1 MTQVE
6 RQAWDVVVVGA
17 GGAGLR
23 AAIEAREQGM
33 RTAVICKSLFGK
45 AHTVMAEGGIAAS
58 MGNVNEG
65 DNWQVHFRDTMRGGK
80 FLNHWR
86 MAELHAKEAPDRVWE
101 LEAWGALFD
110 RTADGKISQ
119 RNFGGHEYPRL
130 AHVGDRT
137 GLELIR
143 TLQQKIVAL
152 QQADQ
157 QEFGD
162 HEARLKVFQECTVT
176 RVLKEA
182 GPAGPGDPAGPA
194 GRRVAGVFGYERES
208 GRFFVI
214 EAPSVVLATGGIG
227 KSFKVTSNS
236 WEYTGDGHSL
246 ALLAGA
252 PLINMEFVQFHP
264 TGMVWPPSVK
274 GILVTESVRGD
285 GGVLRN
291 SEGKRF
297 MFDYVPDVFKDKYAR
312 TEEEGDR
319 WYEDPDHNL
328 RPPELLPRDEVARAI
343 NAEVKAGR
351 GSPHGGVFLDVSTRM
366 PAETIKRR
374 LPSMHHQFKE
384 LADVDITAEPME
396 VGPTC
401 HYVMGGVKVDPDTAA
416 ATGVPGLFAAGEV
429 AGGMHG
435 SNRLGGNSLSDL
447 LVFGRRA
454 GLYAARHAAA
464 VGGDR
469 PAVSAADTAAAE
481 AEALRPFS
489 AADGGAADGGA
500 ADGGAGGGGAGGGGT
515 EDGGAGA
522 GGGPVENPYT
532 LHQELQ
538 QTMNDLVGIIRRH
551 EEMAEAL
558 NRLAGLRARAAR
570 AGVEGHRQF
579 NPGWHLAIDLR
590 NMLLVSECI
599 ARAALERTESRGG
612 HTRDDHPTMDR
623 AWRPVNLVC
632 RLAADGAGV
641 GDGAADGAAA
651 AGGAG
656 APAGQIRLERRA
668 TPPIRPDLLH
678 LFEKEELV
686 KYLTDEELSR

>member
-1 MTQVE
+1 MSVVD
-6 RQAWDVVVVGA
+6 RQEWDVVVVGA

-23 AAIEAREQGM
+23 AAIEARERGA

-45 AHTVMAEGGIAAS
+45 AHTVMAEGGIAAA
-58 MGNVNEG
+58 MANANEH
-65 DNWQVHFRDTMRGGK
+65 DNWQVHFRDTLRGGK
-80 FLNHWR
+80 FLNQWR
-86 MAELHAKEAPDRVWE
+86 MAELHAREAPERVWE
-101 LEAWGALFD
+101 LETWGALFD
-110 RTADGKISQ
+110 RTKDGRISQ

-143 TLQQKIVAL
+143 TLQQRIVAL
-152 QQADQ
+152 QQED
-157 QEFGD
+157 EKETGD
-162 HEARLKVFQECTVT
+162 YESRLKVFQECTVT
-176 RVLKEA
+176 RVLKDGE
-182 GPAGPGDPAGPA
+182 
-194 GRRVAGVFGYERES
+194 RVSGVFAYDRET
-208 GRFFVI
+208 GRFFVL
-214 EAPSVVLATGGIG
+214 EAPAVVVATGGIG

-236 WEYTGDGHSL
+236 WEYTGDGHAL

-252 PLINMEFVQFHP
+252 PLLNMEFVQFHP

-297 MFDYVPDVFKDKYAR
+297 MFDYVPDVFKEKYA
-312 TEEEGDR
+312 ESEDEADR
-319 WYEDPDHNL
+319 WYDDPESNR

-366 PAETIKRR
+366 PAEVIRRR
-374 LPSMHHQFKE
+374 LPSMYHQFKE
-384 LADVDITAEPME
+384 LADVDITAEAME

-401 HYVMGGVKVDPDTAA
+401 HYVMGGVAVDSDTAA
-416 ATGVPGLFAAGEV
+416 ARGVPGLYAAGEV

-454 GLYAARHAAA
+454 GWHAAEYA
-464 VGGDR
+464 R
-469 PAVSAADTAAAE
+469 QAAE
-481 AEALRPFS
+481 RRPRVDDAQVNTASAEALRPFS
-489 AADGGAADGGA
+489 AETEGE
-500 ADGGAGGGGAGGGGT
+500 AG
-515 EDGGAGA
+515 
-522 GGGPVENPYT
+522 PPENPYT

-538 QTMNDLVGIIRRH
+538 QTMNDLVGIIRR
-551 EEMAEAL
+551 EGEMEQAL
-558 NRLAGLRARAAR
+558 QRLAGLRTRARR

-579 NPGWHLAIDLR
+579 NPGWHLALDLR
-590 NMLLVSECI
+590 NMLLVSECV

-612 HTRDDHPTMDR
+612 HTREDCPAMDR
-623 AWRPVNLVC
+623 AWRNVNLLC
-632 RLAADGAGV
+632 TLADPTGHLAA
-641 GDGAADGAAA
+641 ADPGR
-651 AGGAG
+651 
-656 APAGQIRLERRA
+656 GQIRLTRE
-668 TPPIRPDLLH
+668 TTEPIRPDLLA

-686 KYLTDEELSR
+686 KYLAEEELYE

>member
-1 MTQVE
+1 MPVVD
-6 RQAWDVVVVGA
+6 RQQWDVVVVGA

-23 AAIEAREQGM
+23 AAVEARERGA

-45 AHTVMAEGGIAAS
+45 AHTVMAEGGIAAA
-58 MGNVNEG
+58 MGNVNSG

-80 FLNHWR
+80 FLNQWR
-86 MAELHAKEAPDRVWE
+86 MAELHAQEAPQRVWE
-101 LEAWGALFD
+101 LETWGALFD
-110 RTADGKISQ
+110 RTEDGRISQ

-143 TLQQKIVAL
+143 TLQQKVVSL
-152 QQADQ
+152 QQEDFR
-157 QEFGD
+157 ETGD
-162 HEARLKVFQECTVT
+162 HESRLRVFQECTVT
-176 RVLKEA
+176 RVLKD
-182 GPAGPGDPAGPA
+182 GP
-194 GRRVAGVFGYERES
+194 RVSGVFGYERET
-208 GRFFVI
+208 GRFLVL
-214 EAPSVVLATGGIG
+214 EAPSVVIATGGIG

-252 PLINMEFVQFHP
+252 PLLNMEFVQFHP

-291 SEGKRF
+291 SDGKRF
-297 MFDYVPDVFKDKYAR
+297 MFDYVPDVFKEKYA
-312 TEEEGDR
+312 ESEAEGDR
-319 WYEDPDHNL
+319 WYDDPDHNR

-343 NAEVKAGR
+343 NAEVKEGR

-366 PAETIKRR
+366 PADVIRRR
-374 LPSMHHQFKE
+374 LPSMYHQFKE
-384 LADVDITAEPME
+384 LADVDITAEAME

-401 HYVMGGVKVDPDTAA
+401 HYVMGGIAVDSDTAA
-416 ATGVPGLFAAGEV
+416 ARGVPGLYAAGEV

-454 GLYAARHAAA
+454 GRHAAEHA
-464 VGGDR
+464 AGSASGAR
-469 PAVSAADTAAAE
+469 PRVDDAQVDAAA

-489 AADGGAADGGA
+489 AETQAPD
-500 ADGGAGGGGAGGGGT
+500 
-515 EDGGAGA
+515 E
-522 GGGPVENPYT
+522 GPPENPYT

-538 QTMNDLVGIIRRH
+538 QTMNDLVGIIRR
-551 EEMAEAL
+551 EPEMKQALEKLAEL
-558 NRLAGLRARAAR
+558 RVRARR

-579 NPGWHLAIDLR
+579 NPGWHLALDLR
-590 NMLLVSECI
+590 NMLLVSECV

-612 HTRDDHPTMDR
+612 HTREDHPSMDR
-623 AWRPVNLVC
+623 RWRAANLLC
-632 RLAADGAGV
+632 TLADPAGGPAAAD
-641 GDGAADGAAA
+641 
-651 AGGAG
+651 
-656 APAGQIRLERRA
+656 PERGQIVLERQA
-668 TPPIRPDLLH
+668 TEPIRPDLLA

-686 KYLTDEELSR
+686 KYLADEELSG

>member
-1 MTQVE
+1 MSVVD
-6 RQAWDVVVVGA
+6 RQEWDVVVVGA

-23 AAIEAREQGM
+23 AAIEARERGA

-45 AHTVMAEGGIAAS
+45 AHTVMAEGGIAAA
-58 MGNVNEG
+58 MANVNEH

-80 FLNHWR
+80 FLNQWR
-86 MAELHAKEAPDRVWE
+86 MAELHAQEAPERVWE
-101 LEAWGALFD
+101 LETWGALFD
-110 RTADGKISQ
+110 RTKEGKISQ

-143 TLQQKIVAL
+143 TLQQKIVSL
-152 QQADQ
+152 QQEDKR
-157 QEFGD
+157 ETGD
-162 HEARLKVFQECTVT
+162 YESRLKVFQECTVT
-176 RVLKEA
+176 RILKD
-182 GPAGPGDPAGPA
+182 GS
-194 GRRVAGVFGYERES
+194 RVSGVFAYERET
-208 GRFFVI
+208 GRFFVL
-214 EAPSVVLATGGIG
+214 EAPSVVISTGGIG

-236 WEYTGDGHSL
+236 WEYTGDGHAL

-252 PLINMEFVQFHP
+252 PLLNMEFVQFHP

-297 MFDYVPDVFKDKYAR
+297 MFDYIPDVFKEKYAES
-312 TEEEGDR
+312 EEEGDR
-319 WYEDPDHNL
+319 WYEDPDKNR

-343 NAEVKAGR
+343 NSEVKAGR

-366 PAETIKRR
+366 PAEVIRRR
-374 LPSMHHQFKE
+374 LPSMYHQFKE
-384 LADVDITAEPME
+384 LADVDITAEAME

-401 HYVMGGVKVDPDTAA
+401 HYVMGGIAVESDTAA
-416 ATGVPGLFAAGEV
+416 ARGVPGLFAAGEV

-454 GLYAARHAAA
+454 GWHAAEYSA
-464 VGGDR
+464 ALAFER
-469 PAVSAADTAAAE
+469 PAVDEVQVDTAA

-489 AADGGAADGGA
+489 AEGPAPGEPDGR
-500 ADGGAGGGGAGGGGT
+500 
-515 EDGGAGA
+515 
-522 GGGPVENPYT
+522 PPENPYT

-538 QTMNDLVGIIRRH
+538 QTMNDLVGIIRR
-551 EEMAEAL
+551 EAEMEQAL
-558 NRLAGLRARAAR
+558 EKLADLRVRARR

-579 NPGWHLAIDLR
+579 NPGWHLALDLR
-590 NMLLVSECI
+590 NMLLVSECV
-599 ARAALERTESRGG
+599 ARAALERSESRGG
-612 HTRDDHPTMDR
+612 HTREDHPAMDR
-623 AWRPVNLVC
+623 KWRRINLLC
-632 RLAADGAGV
+632 QLTDPTGGLAATDPV
-641 GDGAADGAAA
+641 R
-651 AGGAG
+651 
-656 APAGQIRLERRA
+656 GQIDLSRE
-668 TPPIRPDLLH
+668 TTEPIRADLLA

-686 KYLTDEELSR
+686 KYLAEEELYE